1 MDRRYYRSSELSVMF
16 QIVDVRNVSRAGMKG
31 AIARAVF
38 CFLQMER
45 PRQRQMNRVF
55 LILDSLI

>member
-38 CFLQMER
+38 FFLQIETAMAASNEQGFFN
-45 PRQRQMNRVF
+45 P
-55 LILDSLI
+55 